1 MARMCD
7 FGRHHHHD
15 GNGSDAVAP
24 QHFGFLVDVPEIR
37 ELIAETRR
45 LTADMPDTAAR
56 VDALKPAFSKLLSA
70 EGWLPEAYA
79 SPDQSSGMGGGI
91 GQYALYRAEDLCLFS
106 LVIPAGAETPVH
118 DHLAWGLIGV
128 YRGRQDE
135 TVYRR
140 LDDGSD
146 QSHARLEVSKRQTMD
161 TGEFYA
167 LLPPRDDIHFVKTVS
182 DVPSISLHLLANDT
196 ACVWRHRFDPAAGT
210 VMAFRS
216 GYSNA
221 PCPNGS

>member
-1 MARMCD
+1 MCD
-7 FGRHHHHD
+7 FGRDGHDHHD
-15 GNGSDAVAP
+15 HSDAAAP
-24 QHFGFLVDVPEIR
+24 HFGFLVDVPEIR
-37 ELIAETRR
+37 TLIAETRQ
-45 LTADMPDTAAR
+45 LTAEIADTAAR
-56 VDALKPAFSKLLSA
+56 VEALKPAFSKLLA
-70 EGWLPEAYA
+70 ADGWLPEEYA
-79 SPDQSSGMGGGI
+79 SPDLKSGMGGGI

-140 LDDGSD
+140 LDDGYD
-146 QSHARLEVSKRQTMD
+146 EARATLEVSKRQTMD

-182 DVPSISLHLLANDT
+182 EVPSISIHLLANDT
-196 ACVWRHRFDPAAGT
+196 ACVWRHRFNPAAGT
-210 VMAFRS
+210 VNAFRS

-221 PCPNGS
+221 PCPEEARS